1 MIRYF
6 FALPALAL
14 LVGCGESFDPADGV
28 IVTGKLVQDGQP
40 INNPRNAVGYGGVE
54 VIFVGESTRT
64 STFCDDS
71 GAFEI
76 LDAGKGVPPGK
87 YKVAVTVHGTGGGP
101 GGPGGPPGG
110 PGGPPGGPGGPPG
123 GPGGAPGGPPGG
135 SPMGDKLGGKLNE
148 QNTKIEVDVPQ
159 DKVGGKHDV
168 GTIDIGPHV
177 K

>member
-1 MIRYF
+1 MIRCV
-6 FALPALAL
+6 ALAGLASLTL
-14 LVGCGESFDPADGV
+14 LVGCGESFDPDEGV

-54 VIFVGESTRT
+54 VIFIGERTRT
-64 STFCDDS
+64 STFCDDT
-71 GAFEI
+71 GAFEV

-87 YKVAVTVHGTGGGP
+87 YKVAVTVHGTGG
-101 GGPGGPPGG
+101 PGG

-135 SPMGDKLGGKLNE
+135 SPMGDKLGGKLND
-148 QNTKIEVDVPQ
+148 QNTKIEIDVPK
-159 DKVGGKHDV
+159 DKLGGKHDV
-168 GTIDIGPHV
+168 GTIEIATYL